1 MALKSGAAKLGKERS
16 VQENADMEA
25 LFALVRLGV
34 SDSDD
39 SKGGSVAVDSE
50 KVQYDDLN
58 REYAASR
65 GQVYRY
71 KR

>member
-1 MALKSGAAKLGKERS
+1 
-16 VQENADMEA
+16 MEA